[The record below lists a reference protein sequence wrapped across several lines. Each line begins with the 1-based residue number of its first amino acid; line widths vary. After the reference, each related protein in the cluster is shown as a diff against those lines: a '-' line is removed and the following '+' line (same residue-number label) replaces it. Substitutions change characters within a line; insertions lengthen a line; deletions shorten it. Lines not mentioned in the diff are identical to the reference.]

1 LGGRHLP
8 QPEGERAICV
18 TSKNNLAWES
28 KSKEQRSIRKPK
40 AEEAMTAAVEC
51 ERKTESQRRGP
62 ALLSTEAVHLQTER
76 RPQLDGVIHNYK
88 LEELSLRNQLPPVP
102 NGMLAAVELIRLSR
116 LDLQK

>member
-1 LGGRHLP
+1 M
-8 QPEGERAICV
+8 
-18 TSKNNLAWES
+18 TS
-28 KSKEQRSIRKPK
+28 
-40 AEEAMTAAVEC
+40 AVKEC

-76 RPQLDGVIHNYK
+76 RPQLDGVIHSYK